1 MGNKTLVAMKKLDEL
16 DDWRR
21 THYSVEITPKLEG
34 EKVTIF
40 GWLASIR
47 EQGGIIFLI
56 LNDKE
61 GVVQITA
68 HKDKAPSSI
77 LEKLKNLC
85 EHSSIGVRGIVKS
98 INKAPRGAEIIPEEI
113 RILSIAQ
120 RQPPFSLFGG
130 KMPSIDKRLDI
141 RVIDM
146 RRPKAQAIFKIRHT
160 VLKAIRDFLIGKG
173 YMEVSTP
180 KIIAT
185 ATEGGAALFPLLYYD
200 KEAFLAQ
207 SPQLYKEQLIMPFEK
222 IFEIGPIFRAEES
235 RTLRHL
241 SEVISIDVEEAFVSY
256 EDIMNI
262 IEQMICHIIE
272 TINDKCGEEMK
283 LLKRRP
289 MIPKAPFKRFTYDDT
304 LKMLERE
311 DIIIN
316 WGEDLSTQ
324 PLKILG
330 EILPQFYFIKDWPT
344 SIKPFYIKP
353 RDDKQ
358 DVCESFDFMH
368 GSIELASGGSRVSSK
383 RLLVKRLKEQGL
395 KPKLFEY
402 HLKVFDY
409 GMPPHAGFGL
419 GLERLMMVLTGQE
432 NIREVTM
439 FPRDQF
445 RLAP

>member
-1 MGNKTLVAMKKLDEL
+1 MKKIDEL
-16 DDWRR
+16 NDWRR
-21 THYSVEITPKLEG
+21 THYSIDITPKLEG
-34 EKVTIF
+34 KRVTVF
-40 GWLASIR
+40 GWLSSIR
-47 EQGGIIFLI
+47 EQGGIVFLI

-61 GVVQITA
+61 GIVQVTV

-77 LEKLKNLC
+77 LKKLKNLS
-85 EHSSIGVRGIVKS
+85 EHSSIGIRGIVKS
-98 INKAPRGAEIIPEEI
+98 IEKAPHGAEIIPEEI
-113 RILSIAQ
+113 KILGIAQ

-141 RVIDM
+141 RVIDL
-146 RRPKAQAIFKIRHT
+146 RRPKAQAIFKIRHK
-160 VLKAIRDFLIGKG
+160 VLEAIRDFLISKS

-207 SPQLYKEQLIMPFEK
+207 SPQLYKEQLVMPFEK
-222 IFEIGPIFRAEES
+222 VFEIGPIFRAEES

-256 EDIMNI
+256 EDTMKL
-262 IEQMICHIIE
+262 IEQMMHHVIK
-272 TINDKCGEEMK
+272 TINEKCSEEME
-283 LLKRRP
+283 LLKHKII
-289 MIPKAPFKRFTYDDT
+289 IPKSPFKCITYDDA
-304 LKMLERE
+304 LKILEKE
-311 DIIIN
+311 DIVVN

-324 PLKILG
+324 ALKILG
-330 EILPQFYFIKDWPT
+330 RILPEFYFIKDWPT
-344 SIKPFYIKP
+344 AIKPFYIKP
-353 RDDKQ
+353 KDEKQ
-358 DVCESFDFMH
+358 DICEAFDFMH
-368 GSIELASGGSRVSSK
+368 SSIELASGGSRVSSK
-383 RLLVKRLKEQGL
+383 RLLIRRLKEQGL

-402 HLKVFDY
+402 HLRVFDY

-432 NIREVTM
+432 NIREVTI
-439 FPRDQF
+439 FPRDQT

>member
-1 MGNKTLVAMKKLDEL
+1 MTVMKKIDEL
-16 DDWRR
+16 GDWRR
-21 THYSVEITPKLEG
+21 THYSVEITPRLEN
-34 EKVTIF
+34 KRVTVF

-47 EQGGIIFLI
+47 EQGGIVFLI
-56 LNDKE
+56 LNDKD
-61 GVVQITA
+61 GMVQVTI
-68 HKDKAPSSI
+68 HKDRAPNSI
-77 LEKLKNLC
+77 LEKLKNLN

-98 INKAPRGAEIIPEEI
+98 IKKAPHGAEIIPEEI
-113 RILSIAQ
+113 RILSTTQ

-141 RVIDM
+141 RVIDL
-146 RRPKAQAIFKIRHT
+146 RRPKAQSIFKIRHT
-160 VLKAIRDFLIGKG
+160 VLKAIRDFLISKG
-173 YMEVSTP
+173 YVEVSTP

-207 SPQLYKEQLIMPFEK
+207 SPQLYKEQLVIPFEK
-222 IFEIGPIFRAEES
+222 VFEIGPIFRAEES

-256 EDIMNI
+256 EDTMKL
-262 IEQMICHIIE
+262 IEQMIHHVTK
-272 TINDKCGEEMK
+272 TINDKCSEEMK
-283 LLKRRP
+283 LLKHKL
-289 MIPKAPFKRFTYDDT
+289 MIPKAPFKRLTYDYII
-304 LKMLERE
+304 KMLEKE
-311 DIIIN
+311 DVIVN

-324 PLKILG
+324 ALKILG
-330 EILPQFYFIKDWPT
+330 EILPEFYFITDWPT
-344 SIKPFYIKP
+344 AIKPFYIKP
-353 RDDKQ
+353 KDGNQ
-358 DVCESFDFMH
+358 DICESFDFMH

-383 RLLVKRLKEQGL
+383 RLLMKRLKEQGL

-402 HLKVFDY
+402 HLRIFDY

>member
-1 MGNKTLVAMKKLDEL
+1 MRKIDKLN
-16 DDWRR
+16 DWRR
-21 THYSVEITPKLEG
+21 THYSIEIKPELEG
-34 EKVTIF
+34 KKVTIF
-40 GWLASIR
+40 GWLSSIR
-47 EQGGIIFLI
+47 EQGGIVFLI

-61 GVVQITA
+61 GMVQVTV
-68 HKDKAPSSI
+68 HKDKASKSI
-77 LEKLKNLC
+77 LEKLKILS
-85 EHSSIGVRGIVKS
+85 EHSSIGVKGIVKS
-98 INKAPRGAEIIPEEI
+98 INKAPHGAEIIPEEI

-130 KMPSIDKRLDI
+130 KIPSIDKRLDI
-141 RVIDM
+141 RVIDL
-146 RRPKAQAIFKIRHT
+146 RRPKVQAIFKIRHT
-160 VLKAIRDFLIGKG
+160 VLKAIRDFLIGKR

-207 SPQLYKEQLIMPFEK
+207 SPQLYKEQLVMPFEK
-222 IFEIGPIFRAEES
+222 VFEIGPIFRAEES

-256 EDIMNI
+256 EDMMNL
-262 IEQMICHIIE
+262 IEQMIHYVVK
-272 TINDKCGEEMK
+272 TVNDECSKEMD
-283 LLKRRP
+283 LLNYKIT
-289 MIPKAPFKRFTYDDT
+289 IPKSPFKRLTYDEI

-311 DIIIN
+311 NIIVN

-324 PLKILG
+324 ALKILG
-330 EILPQFYFIKDWPT
+330 EILPEFYFITDWPT
-344 SIKPFYIKP
+344 VIKPFYIKP
-353 RDDKQ
+353 RDDKK
-358 DVCESFDFMH
+358 DICESFDFMH
-368 GSIELASGGSRVSSK
+368 SSIELASGGSRISSK
-383 RLLVKRLKEQGL
+383 RLLIKRLKEQGL
-395 KPKLFEY
+395 KPRLFEY
-402 HLKVFDY
+402 HLRIFDY

-432 NIREVTM
+432 NIREVTI